1 MAHCR
6 YCGKEITWLKD
17 GRRNIA
23 VESDGA
29 QHACEEYS
37 KSKKSIKKIDRST
50 LDPELIKQYE
60 QGINKKK

>member
-1 MAHCR
+1 MAYCR

-17 GRRNIA
+17 GRKSIP

-29 QHACEEYS
+29 KHECEEFMNS
-37 KSKKSIKKIDRST
+37 RKSLKKMDRGN

-60 QGINKKK
+60 EAINKKK

>member
-17 GRRNIA
+17 GRKSIP
-23 VESDGA
+23 VEGDGA
-29 QHACEEYS
+29 QHACEEY
-37 KSKKSIKKIDRST
+37 KKTRKSIKKVDKST
-50 LDPELIKQYE
+50 LDPELVKQYE